1 MANKKIIRQGIVPA
15 AIALTVAANIGI
27 DAVRL
32 NGVSTAQISD
42 SFPNLFVPAGYV
54 FAVWGV
60 IFLALIAYSIYQALP
75 AQFANPRLHAITP
88 LVLLSCAANV
98 LWLVFFHY
106 AQFGLAM
113 IMIVSLLL
121 LLIGCYVRL
130 TTSQTATDASETW
143 FARVPFSI
151 YLAWTSV
158 ATIANA
164 TQLLVFLKWNGF
176 GLTPE
181 FWTVLMIAVATLLGV
196 IMFITRRDT
205 AFLLVLAW
213 AFSGIGNKQSAL
225 PNVATPAWLAI
236 GLVLLLAAATLIWRK
251 PAVLRNLRA
260 SGVSQ

>member
-1 MANKKIIRQGIVPA
+1 MGNVKIIRQVLLPLA
-15 AIALTVAANIGI
+15 LALTIAANFGI

-32 NGVSTAQISD
+32 NGVTTAQVSD
-42 SFPNLFVPAGYV
+42 GFPNLFVPAGYV

-60 IFLALIAYSIYQALP
+60 IYLALIAYGIYQSLP
-75 AQFANPRLHAITP
+75 GQFANPRLQAIAP
-88 LVLLSCAANV
+88 LVLLSCVANV

-113 IMIVSLLL
+113 IMIASLLL
-121 LLIGCYVRL
+121 CLIGCYVRL
-130 TTSQTATDASETW
+130 GTGQIPVNTSETW

-158 ATIANA
+158 ATIANT

-176 GLTPE
+176 GLPAE

-196 IMFITRRDT
+196 IAFIKRRDA

-225 PNVATPAWLAI
+225 PAVATPAWLAM
-236 GLVLLLAAATLIWRK
+236 GLVLLLAVAALIWRQPSALTTPRSS
-251 PAVLRNLRA
+251 PA
-260 SGVSQ
+260 SH

>member
-1 MANKKIIRQGIVPA
+1 MANEKIIRQGIVPA
-15 AIALTVAANIGI
+15 AIALTIAANVGI

-42 SFPNLFVPAGYV
+42 GFPNLFVPAGYV

-60 IFLALIAYSIYQALP
+60 IYLGLIAYGIFQALP
-75 AQFANPRLHAITP
+75 GQLANPRLQAISR

-98 LWLVFFHY
+98 LWLVFFHF

-130 TTSQTATDASETW
+130 ATSNAAAGATEAW
-143 FARVPFSI
+143 FARAPFSI

-158 ATIANA
+158 ATIANT

-176 GLTPE
+176 GLPAE
-181 FWTVLMIAVATLLGV
+181 FWTVLMIAVATVLGMILFV
-196 IMFITRRDT
+196 TRRDT

-225 PNVATPAWLAI
+225 PAVATPAWLAA
-236 GLVLLLAAATLIWRK
+236 GLILLLAAATLIWRK
-251 PAVLRNLRA
+251 PTTLPTSLA
-260 SGVSQ
+260 STASH